1 MSSSMDKY
9 WQLPKGSKEER
20 VYKNLEKQIEKTFK
34 HCRQGS
40 IKTRERYKN
49 GVSHFAKFLAG
60 SYKKQNMNNI
70 RNEHL
75 QAYVEQMQEARYSS
89 SYVTTNMAAIRFF
102 IDQIKDSSY
111 IKNNEELGV
120 IPRGLE
126 ERIGPSRSWT
136 QNEVQKTQ
144 ELAVGKGFERIADMM
159 KLSYL
164 QGLRIHEV
172 TRLERVDLQRALSS
186 GQLTVKG
193 KGGLIRNIPIRNQ
206 EAREHLQKLINQ
218 TDVRNSKVFVNPGER
233 AHEVMKQAQ
242 NFISNN
248 RHLVQEERGDNQAN
262 ITFHGL
268 RHTYTQERYVELRG
282 QRLNDY
288 DARLQVSKELGHFRV
303 EITNIYLK

>member
-1 MSSSMDKY
+1 MSSMVKY
-9 WQLPKGSKEER
+9 WQLRKGSKSER
-20 VYKNLEKQIEKTFK
+20 VYTNLEKQIEKIFK

-40 IKTRERYKN
+40 IKTRERYKD
-49 GVSHFAKFLAG
+49 GVNHFAKFLAG
-60 SYKKQNMNNI
+60 SYNKQNMNNI

-75 QAYVEQMQEARYSS
+75 QAYVEQMQEAGYSS
-89 SYVTTNMAAIRFF
+89 SYITTNMSAIRFF
-102 IDQIKDSSY
+102 IDQEKDSSY
-111 IKNNEELGV
+111 IKGNQELGV
-120 IPRGLE
+120 TPRGSE

-136 QNEVQKTQ
+136 QNEVHKMQ
-144 ELAVGKGFERIADMM
+144 ELAIEKGFERVSDMI
-159 KLSYL
+159 KLSFL
-164 QGLRIHEV
+164 QGIRIHEV
-172 TRLERVDLQRALSS
+172 TRFEKADLQRALIA

-193 KGGLIRNIPIRNQ
+193 KGGLVRNIPIRNQ